1 MIPEQTIDSAKT
13 SVNQL
18 PFLHKKVADSLD
30 GCFVLDYGCGKYSKG
45 LDYLEGVSDGCVGYD
60 PYNQPEEVNYWAM
73 KYLGEG
79 SVDIVVCSNVLNV
92 VKEYD
97 IRASIIED
105 CSKASLKAFFSVYE
119 GDKKKVGRQTTKGW
133 QENRPTEDYIHEIE
147 EHFSFVERKGKVIT
161 AWP

>member
-1 MIPEQTIDSAKT
+1 MIPEQTIDSANT

-18 PFLHKKVADSLD
+18 PFLHKNVADSLN
-30 GCFVLDYGCGKYSKG
+30 GYFVLDYGCGKYSKG

-92 VKEYD
+92 VKH
-97 IRASIIED
+97 
-105 CSKASLKAFFSVYE
+105 
-119 GDKKKVGRQTTKGW
+119 Q
-133 QENRPTEDYIHEIE
+133 
-147 EHFSFVERKGKVIT
+147 
-161 AWP
+161 